1 MCVNT
6 NRYMYCI
13 YIYIYI
19 CVYIRVHTRQPLGPY
34 IFKKSQPKVT
44 SRYKILLGKIC
55 QVAAFDDL
63 CKVQNTSSNNVARY
77 FRLYSRCFLGSY
89 WIDTQLS
96 ERGGSLGRMYPKF
109 PSPKNQFSRLV
120 VWPATRKIWVKIRNV
135 IFPNPWIFPFGPSFV
150 CVFCYTQ
157 VEGDGVNHQPVN
169 HHLTMDSRLLQHKQA
184 NLAASCRNPAK
195 PPSSSSS
202 SWLAK
207 SSPSISFSFL
217 VFLLL
222 LKAMSQI

>member
-1 MCVNT
+1 M
-6 NRYMYCI
+6 
-13 YIYIYI
+13 I
-19 CVYIRVHTRQPLGPY
+19 CVR
-34 IFKKSQPKVT
+34 
-44 SRYKILLGKIC
+44 
-55 QVAAFDDL
+55 
-63 CKVQNTSSNNVARY
+63 CKTHLRIMWPGISV
-77 FRLYSRCFLGSY
+77 F
-89 WIDTQLS
+89 
-96 ERGGSLGRMYPKF
+96 M
-109 PSPKNQFSRLV
+109 FSRFLLDWHTTFGKGWFTWKDVSKVPFSKESIFELV
-120 VWPATRKIWVKIRNV
+120 VWPATRKIWVKIWNV

-202 SWLAK
+202 WLAK